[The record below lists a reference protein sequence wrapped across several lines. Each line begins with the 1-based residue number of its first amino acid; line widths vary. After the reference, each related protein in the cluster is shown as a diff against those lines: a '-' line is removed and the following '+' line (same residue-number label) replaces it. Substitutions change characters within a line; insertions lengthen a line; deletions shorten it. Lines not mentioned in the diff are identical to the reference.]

1 MSAVNIVPGDLAPF
15 AAIDAAKAQA
25 MIDDAMALAARVAP
39 CILSSDFAYPD
50 AAKAIIR
57 GAILRW
63 NEAGTGALQAQQAG
77 PFGQTVDTRQQR
89 RGMFWPSEI
98 SDLAKL
104 CTDGTAG
111 GRAFEVDTAPA
122 GAGVGLYGV
131 DYVWTSTTT
140 ATPL

>member
-39 CILSSDFAYPD
+39 CILNSDFAYPD

-104 CTDGTAG
+104 CADGTAG

-140 ATPL
+140 APPL